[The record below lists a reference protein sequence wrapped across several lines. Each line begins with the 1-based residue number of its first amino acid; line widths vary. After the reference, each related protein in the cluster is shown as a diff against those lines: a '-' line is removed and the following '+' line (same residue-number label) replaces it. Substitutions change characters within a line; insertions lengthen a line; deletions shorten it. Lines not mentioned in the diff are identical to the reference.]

1 MFSDEISSYIG
12 SKTECDVQDHGEH
25 DVLESEDAEEN
36 AVSEDDC
43 TGDVQEDDI
52 NLQNIVDTIGNIE
65 VETDLSIDHI
75 AYERNELTEIEQTEN
90 DDNEQT
96 EYDDLPDL
104 EQSMEILSL
113 IWK

>member
-1 MFSDEISSYIG
+1 MPVINKYTYILF
-12 SKTECDVQDHGEH
+12 Q
-25 DVLESEDAEEN
+25 

-52 NLQNIVDTIGNIE
+52 NLQNIVDTIGNTE
-65 VETDLSIDHI
+65 VETDLSIDPI

-96 EYDDLPDL
+96 E
-104 EQSMEILSL
+104 
-113 IWK
+113 